1 MAFGQRVFPKHG
13 RALFHSTRRSAVIG
27 PLPKIWG
34 LDRAPAPANH
44 VKRIEGTLGPSHPQ
58 ILGWMPILFQAPT
71 SRKYPDI
78 EKSLISHSSA
88 YLPSFIMSWLRRLSR
103 DRTSKSDPDSFRE
116 MPIRTAPFANG
127 DHPQSPTY
135 KDTQY
140 PSTPNSQDKLQS
152 FRPARQPNV
161 FQSSPPR
168 LPGTATDDV
177 PRTPPSQQMAA
188 PDPLTRA
195 FNDAIRPYQDQIEML
210 KAEID
215 EKELQLQG
223 LEDERADMHAWIDKR
238 GLRAGKPPNL
248 PLLFNRS

>member
-1 MAFGQRVFPKHG
+1 MAR
-13 RALFHSTRRSAVIG
+13 STDLPAHCFIAPEDRQCSG
-27 PLPKIWG
+27 PLLKSG
-34 LDRAPAPANH
+34 ARSSSTNH
-44 VKRIEGTLGPSHPQ
+44 VKPKGNLRGPAILKSWDARLG
-58 ILGWMPILFQAPT
+58 MPILFQVPT
-71 SRKYPDI
+71 SQKYPDI
-78 EKSLISHSSA
+78 QKSLTSHSSA
-88 YLPSFIMSWLRRLSR
+88 YFPFFTMSWLRRLSR

-152 FRPARQPNV
+152 FRPARQPNA

-168 LPGTATDDV
+168 LPGTAVDDV
-177 PRTPPSQQMAA
+177 PRTPPSQHIATA

-210 KAEID
+210 KGEID
-215 EKELQLQG
+215 DKELQLQS
-223 LEDERADMHAWIDKR
+223 LEEERADMHAWIDKR
-238 GLRAGKPPNL
+238 GLRAGKPLDP
-248 PLLFNRS
+248 PLIFN